1 MKLRN
6 LNAGDSFRFPN
17 GQRTYVVLS
26 KSHNSAPYVE
36 TEMEVVDTTTGLIYE
51 VSTPFM
57 ENKSDPTKKE
67 VILIKKGAVRKRK
80 WYSYNETIYSQN
92 GGIAPKDV
100 EKTFGIKLSV
110 KSKFN

>member
-1 MKLRN
+1 MKLCN
-6 LNAGDSFRFPN
+6 LNAGDSFRFSN

-36 TEMEVVDTTTGLIYE
+36 TEMAVVDTTTGLIYE

-57 ENKSDPTKKE
+57 KNKSDPTKKE
-67 VILIKKGAVRKRK
+67 VVLIKRGAVRKRK
-80 WYSYNETIYSQN
+80 WYSYNETTYSQT
-92 GGIAPKDV
+92 GSIAPKDI
-100 EKTFGIKLSV
+100 EKTFGIKLTA